1 MTEAELR
8 QELCAQGAA
17 LAAQGHARGGSG
29 NISARLASGGFLIS
43 PSGYALGSLQPDDLS
58 LCDDAGTH
66 RSGPPPSKELPLH
79 LALYRSRPKT
89 GAIVHLHTPH
99 ATAWSM
105 VDGIDPDNALPAVT
119 PYAVMRLG
127 AVALLP
133 FAVPGDPVLGDWIS
147 GRALRHSAFLLANHG
162 SVVAARTLKDAA
174 FAAEELEETARLCL
188 ILRTIPHHGLTPNQ
202 VEAIE
207 THYGDR
213 FR

>member
-1 MTEAELR
+1 MMDAELR

-29 NISARLASGGFLIS
+29 NISARRASGGFLIS

-58 LCDDAGTH
+58 MCDDAGTH

-79 LALYRSRPKT
+79 LALYRKRPQT
-89 GAIVHLHTPH
+89 GAVVHVHTPY

-105 VDGIDPDNALPAVT
+105 VNGIDPDNALPAIT

-133 FAVPGDPVLGDWIS
+133 FAIPGDPVLGDWIAGLAS
-147 GRALRHSAFLLANHG
+147 RCSAFLLANHG
-162 SVVAARTLKDAA
+162 SVVAARTLKDAV
-174 FAAEELEETARLCL
+174 FAAEELEETAKLCL
-188 ILRTIPHHGLTPNQ
+188 MLRTVPHHGLTPDQ

-207 THYGDR
+207 ARYGDR
-213 FR
+213 LR

>member
-1 MTEAELR
+1 METELR
-8 QELCAQGAA
+8 EELCAQGAA

-58 LCDDAGTH
+58 LCDDEGRH

-79 LALYRSRPKT
+79 LGLYRSRPQT
-89 GAIVHLHTPH
+89 GAVVHLHTPY

-105 VDGIDPDNALPAVT
+105 VDRVDPDNALPAVT

-133 FAVPGDPVLGDWIS
+133 FAVPGDPVLGDWIAE
-147 GRALRHSAFLLANHG
+147 RASRHSAFLLANHG
-162 SVVAARTLKDAA
+162 SVVAARTVKDAG

-188 ILRTIPHHGLTPNQ
+188 MLRTIPHHGLKLDEVQ
-202 VEAIE
+202 AIE
-207 THYGDR
+207 ARYGDR
-213 FR
+213 LR